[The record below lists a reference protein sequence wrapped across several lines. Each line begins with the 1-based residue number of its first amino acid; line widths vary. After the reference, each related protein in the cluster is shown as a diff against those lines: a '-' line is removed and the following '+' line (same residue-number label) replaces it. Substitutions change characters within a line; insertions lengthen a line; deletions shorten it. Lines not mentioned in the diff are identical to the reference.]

1 MRVLFAFWKRLCYN
15 VRRIHMAYERGERL
29 WMPSIPITPPFS
41 CMLTNTGFLRTGG
54 IPAQWSLT
62 RWFAML
68 FPGERS
74 SLWGIHRMMSGRT
87 MSFTFRREVYCP
99 AQPKRRS
106 RLSVSGLSALSNWQT
121 QICCALCGM
130 FRSCTIFP
138 ICRKCGPTLRE
149 PTPAHWLK
157 PPLNIWKYAVTWT
170 WFVHSWL
177 AFRWIT
183 LTRMRHWKKIA
194 KRWRRVLILKASAAV
209 PSNPLPRKTTRVS
222 P

>member
-54 IPAQWSLT
+54 IPAQRFLT

-99 AQPKRRS
+99 AQPRGNRVYQYPVC
-106 RLSVSGLSALSNWQT
+106 RL
-121 QICCALCGM
+121 C
-130 FRSCTIFP
+130 
-138 ICRKCGPTLRE
+138 PTGR
-149 PTPAHWLK
+149 HR
-157 PPLNIWKYAVTWT
+157 YAVR
-170 WFVHSWL
+170 FVECSVP
-177 AFRWIT
+177 AQFFRYAGNVDLLWESLRQRT
-183 LTRMRHWKKIA
+183 D
-194 KRWRRVLILKASAAV
+194 
-209 PSNPLPRKTTRVS
+209 
-222 P
+222 